1 MSLFN
6 ALVKTISTKVNNS
19 LYESDI
25 EKSKKRAY
33 VEVGNEI
40 AKAKRSGKYISGRN
54 AYRRKFYE
62 HQKKAKEKKDLRQK
76 FIDNM

>member
-6 ALVKTISTKVNNS
+6 ALLKTVSTKINNS

-25 EKSKKRAY
+25 KKCKERAY
-33 VEVGNEI
+33 AEVGDEI
-40 AKAKRSGKYISGRN
+40 EQAKRTGIYISGRKT
-54 AYRRKFYE
+54 YRRKYYE
-62 HQKKAKEKKDLRQK
+62 QQKKAKEKKDLRQK